1 MAYDPRAITAAKN
14 NADWYQTMFET
25 HGLRYK
31 KLPFSF
37 VGIDRPPPY
46 YSNLTVLQPGHGVEI
61 VSELTHL
68 ANSISP
74 VLGLKDSF
82 NELTLAENGF
92 TTLFEASWIWREPRL
107 AAMPDEWSVIG
118 SPSRL
123 RLWERSWNANGSP
136 ADRRLFPDTILE
148 RGNTFFLGLEHQGR
162 YIAGCIGNLSDDCIG
177 LSNVFSETPSAKRFS
192 EAADAVGSIASDRP
206 IVGYERG
213 QDVDFAIS
221 AGFETVGTLRVLIAN
236 NAKF

>member
-14 NADWYQTMFET
+14 NADWYQTMFEA

-31 KLPFSF
+31 RLPFSF
-37 VGIDRPPPY
+37 VGIDRPLPY

-61 VSELTHL
+61 RSELTRL

-82 NELTLAENGF
+82 CELTLAENGF
-92 TTLFEASWIWREPRL
+92 ETLFEASWIWREPRV
-107 AAMPDEWSVIG
+107 AAMPDKWSVVG

-136 ADRRLFPDTILE
+136 ADRPLFLDALLGREDTV
-148 RGNTFFLGLEHQGR
+148 FLGLEHQGR
-162 YIAGCIGNLSDDCIG
+162 YIGGCIANLSQDCIG
-177 LSNVFSETPSAKRFS
+177 LSNVFSETPSAKLFS
-192 EAADAVGSIASDRP
+192 EAADAVGSIMSDHP

-213 QDVDFAIS
+213 QDLDFAIS
-221 AGFETVGTLRVLIAN
+221 AGFETVGNLRVLLAN
-236 NAKF
+236 DAQF